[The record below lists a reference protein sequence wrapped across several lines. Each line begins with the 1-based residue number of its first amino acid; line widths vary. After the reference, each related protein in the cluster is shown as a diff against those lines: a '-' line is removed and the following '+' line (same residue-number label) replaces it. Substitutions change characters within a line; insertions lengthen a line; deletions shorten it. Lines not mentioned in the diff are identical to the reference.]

1 MTLSADTLVMGYPGR
16 RSVLHGV
23 SMDARPGR
31 VLALV
36 GANASG
42 KSTLLRGLAGLLAPE
57 SGTVQLGGESIRGM
71 APARRAALVGWM
83 PQRPSIAGRF
93 TVREVVTI
101 GRFARPRDPDAVPDL
116 PQRGDLHQTRDRR
129 RDHCQSQSR
138 SASARQSLAWDVS
151 DAKAHLKSTA
161 LPLGT
166 HSLPHHREAQE
177 THQTTDVPKFAQHHF
192 ALQHHGSQ
200 GNTPQ
205 QIPPRHQQHRQSGM
219 AAGWTKKQPQLISLC
234 PTLTVK
240 QPQTADGPW
249 NQLLALPA
257 TPRR

>member
-101 GRFARPRDPDAVPDL
+101 GRFARPRDPDAVDAAIDAVGLGPEVDRVAEEL
-116 PQRGDLHQTRDRR
+116 SVGQLQRVALARVLAQVPEDGVLLLDEPFAPLDPAQVARAGALVRARAQAGGIVVMAVHELRHASVLGDDI
-129 RDHCQSQSR
+129 
-138 SASARQSLAWDVS
+138 
-151 DAKAHLKSTA
+151 
-161 LPLGT
+161 LG
-166 HSLPHHREAQE
+166 LREGRVE
-177 THQTTDVPKFAQHHF
+177 M
-192 ALQHHGSQ
+192 HGPVEREL
-200 GNTPQ
+200 N
-205 QIPPRHQQHRQSGM
+205 
-219 AAGWTKKQPQLISLC
+219 AGSIERLFGVG
-234 PTLTVK
+234 TVE
-240 QPQTADGPW
+240 GPEGP
-249 NQLLALPA
+249 LPA
-257 TPRR
+257 IGPAN